1 MSLSKCLQ
9 QQGKA
14 SDISAATIKECLKE
28 ELLEELSIRFFG
40 DVINPKAKSDYL
52 DDVAMYELLDIW
64 SMLVLVLPIA

>member
-9 QQGKA
+9 QQGKP

-28 ELLEELSIRFFG
+28 EQLEELSIRFVG

-52 DDVAMYELLDIW
+52 DDVAMFELLDIW